1 MKLPNAIRAAFCSV
15 SLLGSL
21 AFAAEKPPEI
31 PAEYVTAKQ
40 AWKIAAVADYQFTLR
55 QDCACLPEQPITV
68 VVRDGKV
75 HRAFYSI
82 SRVDVDAKRMSGIE
96 TLSGLFRV
104 IDEAYAGS
112 AAEVKFKA
120 NAELGYL
127 EYLYIDF
134 NARVAD
140 EELIYYISGFRSP
153 APDSRPDTR

>member
-1 MKLPNAIRAAFCSV
+1 MVFADWLLIIRWRLGDWSV
-15 SLLGSL
+15 SLSDD
-21 AFAAEKPPEI
+21 EK
-31 PAEYVTAKQ
+31 
-40 AWKIAAVADYQFTLR
+40 
-55 QDCACLPEQPITV
+55 
-68 VVRDGKV
+68 GKV